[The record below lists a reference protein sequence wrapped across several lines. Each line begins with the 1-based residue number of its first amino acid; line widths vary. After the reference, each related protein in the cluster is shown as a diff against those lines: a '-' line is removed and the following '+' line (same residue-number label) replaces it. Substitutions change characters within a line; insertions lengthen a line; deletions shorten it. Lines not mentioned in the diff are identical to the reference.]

1 MRCDILLEI
10 NTATICYNLH
20 NLKKLSGLQFFINGV
35 KSQSIARPDHPG
47 DQVRDLLDGVH
58 LLSQV
63 LGLQEVTEMGVVGV
77 LGNLVQVQETLVD
90 LMWT

>member
-35 KSQSIARPDHPG
+35 KSQSIARPDHLG
-47 DQVRDLLDGVH
+47 DQVRDLLDGVD